1 MSKSLYETLGVSE
14 NASPEE
20 IKRAYRK
27 LARKYHPDINK
38 DPEAE
43 EKFKE
48 INAAYEVLCDPET
61 KNQSDQFGAQMFGGQ
76 SFHDFAQGQGG
87 NVDLEEILRN
97 IFGGGGFGGFGG
109 GSARGGF
116 GGFSS
121 GGFSGFDMGGMGGMG
136 TPDLDIHAKITIPFN
151 TAVQGGTHNISVNGE
166 SFDIRIP
173 AGVKTGETLRI
184 RGKGKSYN
192 GQRGDLLL
200 KIEVAPSPEYERK
213 GDDLYKTIDIPLK
226 IAMFGGKIKVPTLEK
241 EITLKVPKNTKNGQK
256 FRVKGLGATNRKT
269 KTKGDL
275 YLIANIVLPKVEE
288 LDPELAKMMEEKLP
302 GGE

>member
-14 NASPEE
+14 NASADE

-38 DPEAE
+38 DPGAE

-48 INAAYEVLCDPET
+48 INAAYEVLSDPE
-61 KNQSDQFGAQMFGGQ
+61 KKKQYDQFGDQMFGGQ

-97 IFGGGGFGGFGG
+97 IFGGGGGFGGFGG
-109 GSARGGF
+109 SSRSGGF

-121 GGFSGFDMGGMGGMG
+121 GGFGGFDMGGMGAGM
-136 TPDLDIHAKITIPFN
+136 PDLDIHAKITIPFN
-151 TAVQGGTHNISVNGE
+151 TAVLGGTHHITVGDE
-166 SFDIRIP
+166 SFDVRIP

-200 KIEVAPSPEYERK
+200 KIDVAPSPEYERR

-256 FRVKGLGATNRKT
+256 FRVKGLGAVNRKT
-269 KTKGDL
+269 KAKGDL

>member
-14 NASPEE
+14 NASADE

-38 DPEAE
+38 DPGAE

-48 INAAYEVLCDPET
+48 INAAYEVLSDPE
-61 KNQSDQFGAQMFGGQ
+61 KKKQYDQFGDQMFGGQ
-76 SFHDFAQGQGG
+76 NFHDFAQGQGG
-87 NVDLEEILRN
+87 NVDLDEILRN
-97 IFGGGGFGGFGG
+97 IFGGGFGGFGG
-109 GSARGGF
+109 AGSARGGF

-121 GGFSGFDMGGMGGMG
+121 GGFGGFDMGGMGGMG
-136 TPDLDIHAKITIPFN
+136 APDLDIHAKITIPFN
-151 TAVQGGTHNISVNGE
+151 VAVEGGTHSLSINGE
-166 SFDIRIP
+166 TFDIRIP
-173 AGVKTGETLRI
+173 PGVKTGETLRI

-256 FRVKGLGATNRKT
+256 FRVKGLGAMNRKT
-269 KTKGDL
+269 KQKGDL